1 MELDS
6 YRKIIIAIGLIG
18 ILLFASPTIAVLIK
32 PPVGEQFSQLYMLG
46 PNHTFDNI
54 PFNIVEGDNNLVYLG
69 VGNQLGYSS
78 YYKVYIKIGS
88 QNDSIPNIEGN
99 QPSVLQPIFE
109 YTVFLQDGETW
120 QSPLT
125 LQANKLSFVNTAC
138 LLSSLEINGIN
149 YQINKTSIWNSEKN
163 GYFFNLI
170 VELWIYNATT
180 KVSEYNNRFLSLTLN
195 MTA

>member
-18 ILLFASPTIAVLIK
+18 ILLLASPTIAVLIK

-78 YYKVYIKIGS
+78 YYTVYIKIGG
-88 QNDSIPNIEGN
+88 QNDSIPNIESN

-170 VELWIYNATT
+170 FELWIYNATT
-180 KVSEYNNRFLSLTLN
+180 RVSEYNNRFLSLTLN